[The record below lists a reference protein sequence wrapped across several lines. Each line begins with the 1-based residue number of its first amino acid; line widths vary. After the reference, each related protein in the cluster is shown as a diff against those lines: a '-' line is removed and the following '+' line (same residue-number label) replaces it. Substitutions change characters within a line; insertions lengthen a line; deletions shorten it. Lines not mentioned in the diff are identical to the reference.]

1 MADDSSQIHIG
12 GFLMSHHLPIII
24 DGIEYGYFR
33 ICNDGQILSVWVHQP
48 WGVSELFIPEQG
60 YREPVMGEEE

>member
-1 MADDSSQIHIG
+1 
-12 GFLMSHHLPIII
+12 MSHHLPIII

-60 YREPVMGEEE
+60 YREPVLGEEE